1 MTENKLYNKLDVLIL
16 PVILII
22 IWYIIC
28 DLLMLI
34 PSYMFPGP
42 VEVVN
47 SFINLLLSGK
57 LLKDIIDTY
66 IKYFLAYF

>member
-1 MTENKLYNKLDVLIL
+1 MTEIKLYDKLDVLVL

-42 VEVVN
+42 IEVVN
-47 SFINLLLSGK
+47 SFINLLVSGK
-57 LLKDIIDTY
+57 LVY
-66 IKYFLAYF
+66 P